1 MNIILLGPPGAGKGT
16 QARLLVDRHDMVQIS
31 TGEMLRA
38 AKTSGTELG
47 RRVAEVM
54 ARGELVTDDIVTGL
68 IAEELNGDGGERR
81 LIFDGYPRTLPQADA
96 LDDLLARRGRAIDA
110 VIELRVDDEAL
121 VSRIAGRFTCEQ
133 CGEGYHD
140 TGKPTAR
147 PGVCDRCGSTRF
159 ERRAD
164 DTPEAVRVRLL
175 AYYRNTAPLVGY
187 YYAKGKL
194 RTLDGLG
201 EIETI
206 ADEIRTTLGL

>member
-1 MNIILLGPPGAGKGT
+1 MNIVLLGPPGAGKGT

-38 AKTSGTELG
+38 AKTSGTEMG

-54 ARGELVTDDIVTGL
+54 ARGELVTDDIVIGL
-68 IAEELNGDGGERR
+68 IAEELNGGGERR
-81 LIFDGYPRTLPQADA
+81 LIFDGYPRTLAQADA
-96 LDDLLARRGRAIDA
+96 LEALLASRGRQLDA
-110 VIELRVDDEAL
+110 VIELRVDDEEL
-121 VSRIAGRFTCEQ
+121 VARIAGRFTCAK

-140 TGKPTAR
+140 TGKPTAV
-147 PGVCDRCGSTRF
+147 PGVCDKCGSTEF

-164 DTPEAVRVRLL
+164 DTAEAVRVRLM

-194 RTLDGLG
+194 RSVDGLG
-201 EIETI
+201 EIE
-206 ADEIRTTLGL
+206 AVAAEIRSTLGL